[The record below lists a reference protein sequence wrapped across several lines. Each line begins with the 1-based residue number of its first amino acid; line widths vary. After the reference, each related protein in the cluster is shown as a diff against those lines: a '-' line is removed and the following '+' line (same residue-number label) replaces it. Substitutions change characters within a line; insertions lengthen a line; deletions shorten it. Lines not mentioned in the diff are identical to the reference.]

1 LIRLRPNSMAHT
13 ENHDDIARRL
23 MSALQEDEFVLYSQP
38 IVSCVEQDDGRLL
51 NEIFVRFGA
60 EDAQLLPPGAFFPVL
75 EEAGMLPYL
84 DRWVVN
90 RLARYVR
97 DGLKINPSWEVPCF
111 MVNLSDETLADVQFP
126 EYVLQYADDSYLS
139 CGVLGFEVSC
149 NSAVAHAR
157 SLQHLMEGLRPHG
170 CSLAVADF
178 DGSDEAL
185 ARIKVLEPDFIKIS
199 AAAIDPALVPGI
211 NRKCHELGA
220 QTIAEY
226 VEDRDVLNHLRR
238 CKIDFAQGFE
248 LAKAEPL

>member
-1 LIRLRPNSMAHT
+1 MPGADNRN
-13 ENHDDIARRL
+13 DITRRL
-23 MSALQEDEFVLYSQP
+23 MAALQEDEFVLYSQP
-38 IVSCVEQDDGRLL
+38 ILACVEQDDGRAL

-90 RLARYVR
+90 RLARHVR
-97 DGLKINPSWEVPCF
+97 AGLKIDPSWEVPRF
-111 MVNLSDETLADVQFP
+111 MVNLSDETLADAQFP
-126 EYVLQYADDSYLS
+126 EYVLQYADDSYL
-139 CGVLGFEVSC
+139 CDGVLGFDVSC
-149 NSAVAHAR
+149 KSALAHAR
-157 SLQHLMEGLRPHG
+157 SLQRLMEGLRPHG

-185 ARIKVLEPDFIKIS
+185 AQIRVLEPDFIKIS
-199 AAAIDPALVPGI
+199 AGAIDPALVPDI

-226 VEDRDVLNHLRR
+226 VEDPDVLNHLRR